1 MTERLSILVSS
12 WRDGVLVLDA
22 AGERRELAGA
32 SIGALA
38 ADGRGGALAIV
49 DGKELR
55 RRDPNGRWTTFA
67 VTTHELAC
75 CVAATDAV
83 YAGTDDAQ
91 VLRIDRDG
99 RIEPLRG
106 FEAVAGRDRWYAGR
120 ALIDGRLVGPPL
132 GIRSISATCDGAV
145 LLANVHVGGIP
156 RSTDGGVTWQPTI
169 DIEADVHE
177 VRAHPT
183 RPQTVAAASAVGLCT
198 SHDGGATWRI
208 DTAGMHAAYSS
219 AVAFTSDDVLICAA
233 VDHFAPQAAIYRRRV
248 DNGGALERV
257 TGGLPPWLHRMADTR
272 CIAARGGAVAV
283 ADGAGNVYLSLDDGR
298 TWAARAAGLP
308 QPSSVLLV

>member
-1 MTERLSILVSS
+1 MTEALSILVST
-12 WRDGVLVLDA
+12 WGDGVVVLDD

-32 SIGALA
+32 AIGALA

-49 DGKELR
+49 DGTSLR
-55 RRDPNGRWTTFA
+55 RREPSGRWTTLA
-67 VTTHELAC
+67 TTAQELGC
-75 CVAATDAV
+75 CVAVGDAV
-83 YAGTDDAQ
+83 YVGTDDAQ
-91 VLRIDRDG
+91 VLRIHG
-99 RIEPLRG
+99 RGSVEPLRG

-169 DIEADVHE
+169 DVEADVHE
-177 VRAHPT
+177 VRAHP
-183 RPQTVAAASAVGLCT
+183 RHPQIVAAASAVGLCT
-198 SHDGGATWRI
+198 SDDGGATWRI
-208 DTAGMHAAYSS
+208 DTTGMHAAYSS
-219 AVAFTSDDVLICAA
+219 AVAFTGDDVLICAA

-248 DNGGALERV
+248 DDGGALERV
-257 TGGLPPWLHRMADTR
+257 GGGLPPWLARIADTR
-272 CIAARGGAVAV
+272 CIAARGRAAAV

-298 TWAARAAGLP
+298 TWAARANGLP